1 MDSRL
6 PDICYVRVPGNAP
19 ERAVVLVKKGESGYR
34 PSRVQVPASMTQEQI
49 TNLVNELNA
58 DLGITQFV
66 LSDTPYLREIE
77 RQGSQLL
84 PLLRG

>member
-58 DLGITQFV
+58 DLGITPQQSECMLV
-66 LSDTPYLREIE
+66 
-77 RQGSQLL
+77 GSMFGWDVPGALL
-84 PLLRG
+84 PD